1 MVRNTHSSLVHSQLQ
16 PTVAKR
22 LTDIKWKVEY
32 TQHSGHASDLA
43 REFVNEGYHIVVAVG
58 GDGTISQ
65 VVHGYMLADGCAKG
79 CAIGILSTGT
89 GGDFVR
95 TTKTPKDPLKALD
108 VILGTESSLV
118 DVGHVTCTKLDTP
131 SATSEQYYINICSV
145 GISGAI
151 IKRVESS
158 SIAKF
163 LSGGL
168 VYWIYTYLTGVTYRP
183 PRIKCTLSSGA
194 TDADNTKEQEMDLYI
209 MAVANAQYFGGNMH
223 IAPKADIADGKAS

>member
-1 MVRNTHSSLVHSQLQ
+1 MVRNTYSSLVHSQLQ

-79 CAIGILSTGT
+79 CAVGILSTGT

-95 TTKTPKDPLKALD
+95 TTKTPKDPLKAL
-108 VILGTESSLV
+108 
-118 DVGHVTCTKLDTP
+118 
-131 SATSEQYYINICSV
+131 
-145 GISGAI
+145 
-151 IKRVESS
+151 
-158 SIAKF
+158 
-163 LSGGL
+163 
-168 VYWIYTYLTGVTYRP
+168 
-183 PRIKCTLSSGA
+183 
-194 TDADNTKEQEMDLYI
+194 
-209 MAVANAQYFGGNMH
+209 
-223 IAPKADIADGKAS
+223 